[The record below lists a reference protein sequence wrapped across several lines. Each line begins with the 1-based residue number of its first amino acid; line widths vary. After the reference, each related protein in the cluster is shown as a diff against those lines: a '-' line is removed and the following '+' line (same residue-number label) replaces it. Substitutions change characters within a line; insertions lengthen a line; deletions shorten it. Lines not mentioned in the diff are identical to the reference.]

1 MGQIYLV
8 TNTDDNNDI
17 NPAAYILK
25 YIGENRLGG
34 TTFANLDEALTAC
47 DTRWQELGWIVA
59 CDYNVEITATS
70 LAGNT
75 STETRVQSVNTEPK
89 ADKQST
95 LPHLSKHLPT
105 SSRSCSPSHS
115 CHHNPNTPPHHQKA
129 RCTL

>member
-8 TNTDDNNDI
+8 TNTDDNSDI

-25 YIGENRLGG
+25 YIGENRFGG
-34 TTFANLDEALTAC
+34 TIPGGL
-47 DTRWQELGWIVA
+47 VA
-59 CDYNVEITATS
+59 GDYNVEITATS
-70 LAGNT
+70 LAGST
-75 STETRVQSVNTEPK
+75 STETRVLSVNTEPK

-129 RCTL
+129 RSTV